1 VRANRTK
8 VLVLARQAVPQ
19 DWPGIEALREACYER
34 WSIPLQVRDGL
45 SWLIAEHEG
54 RVVCAVGS
62 SEPQGGFLSILD
74 WYAEPGRLGIRG
86 GSAILK
92 LLLREADHQG
102 KAICGVSCME
112 PFIAVALKRGFR
124 FAGVAL
130 VRQPG
135 GH

>member
-1 VRANRTK
+1 MIARAA
-8 VLVLARQAVPQ
+8 LSS
-19 DWPGIEALREACYER
+19 DWPGIEALRDACYER
-34 WSIPLQVRDGL
+34 WGIPVQVRDGL
-45 SWLIAEHEG
+45 AWLIAEHAG

-74 WYAEPGRLGIRG
+74 WYAEPGPLGIRG

-92 LLLREADHQG
+92 RLLAEADDTG
-102 KAICGVSCME
+102 KTICGVSCFE

-130 VRQPG
+130 VRPPER
-135 GH
+135 